1 MARRMAWIGLTGLAV
16 ALVVTGCSEDGK
28 DTSAPAVPGEV
39 TALASSSVSVHVMWR
54 ADPDVAV
61 FEVYRGDAKVLD
73 VTGGRHM
80 VDVGGLTP
88 GTAYSFSVRAR
99 DRAGNVSPASAVV
112 PATTLSVAQGERVP
126 PTAPRNVRGQA
137 RGSGGAT
144 LSWEAATDDVG
155 VTAYDVWQA
164 GVRVHSVA
172 GDLTTAVVS
181 GLRPGTEYSFTV
193 TARDAAD
200 NKSPESNAAAV
211 LTEQGTG
218 DSRDTAP
225 TGLRAVPRVAVDGT
239 YVDLSWTPP
248 DVDGAVASYEVYL
261 DGKFLT
267 TVMWGVAPPSG
278 TAQYSLPLGDQP
290 VAGRVLKIRGQL
302 PDGKW
307 GAFSADLTLT
317 DAPAGGTDPSV
328 PSAASTGP

>member
-1 MARRMAWIGLTGLAV
+1 MAWIGLSGLAV
-16 ALVVTGCSEDGK
+16 ALVVAGCSK
-28 DTSAPAVPGEV
+28 DARDTTAPAVPGEV
-39 TALASSSVSVHVMWR
+39 SALASSSVSVHVMWR

-73 VTGGRHM
+73 VIGGRHM

-88 GTAYSFSVRAR
+88 ETAYAFSVRAR
-99 DRAGNVSPASAVV
+99 DRAGNVSPASASV
-112 PATTLSVAQGERVP
+112 PATTLSVARGERVP
-126 PTAPRNVRGQA
+126 PTAPRDVRGQA
-137 RGSGGAT
+137 RGAGGAT
-144 LSWEAATDDVG
+144 LAWEAATDDVG
-155 VTAYDVWQA
+155 VSAYDIWQA

-172 GDLTTAVVS
+172 GDLTTAVVT

-200 NKSPESNAAAV
+200 NKSPESNAV
-211 LTEQGTG
+211 TVVTEQGAG
-218 DSRDTAP
+218 DGRDTAP
-225 TGLRAVPRVAVDGT
+225 TGLRAVSRIAVDGT

-248 DVDGAVASYEVYL
+248 DVDGTVASYEVYL

-267 TVMWGVAPPSG
+267 TVMWGVAPPPG
-278 TAQYSLPLGDQP
+278 TAQYSLPLGDRP
-290 VAGRVLKIRGQL
+290 VGGHVLKIRGRL

-317 DAPAGGTDPSV
+317 NA
-328 PSAASTGP
+328 PSASDPATTTTAPTGPGGS